1 MISKKQKKNI
11 CENKE
16 TRILIQV
23 SKKKMPSIKE
33 IYLFAESI
41 ADFLYTSNLLR
52 IIVGGFTIY
61 LAISQLWYARKNT
74 RLNIAKNEI
83 DIFNKLD
90 ERQKLLGDYQ
100 CQFMNSQEKNS
111 EELDYLLEQ
120 EKQAKEHYLN
130 LLDTICLYA
139 LNKNITRENF
149 FTQYKN
155 MLLTINEIY
164 QDEIKNYENIKKAI
178 KYLKDNTN

>member
-1 MISKKQKKNI
+1 
-11 CENKE
+11 
-16 TRILIQV
+16 
-23 SKKKMPSIKE
+23 MPSVKE

>member
-1 MISKKQKKNI
+1 
-11 CENKE
+11 
-16 TRILIQV
+16 
-23 SKKKMPSIKE
+23 MPSIKE

-130 LLDTICLYA
+130 LLDT
-139 LNKNITRENF
+139 TR
-149 FTQYKN
+149 
-155 MLLTINEIY
+155 
-164 QDEIKNYENIKKAI
+164 
-178 KYLKDNTN
+178 LKTTKISRNP